1 MAVSVPAHRIALRVI
16 QEALLVLNKWAG
28 GNVSLEL
35 PKPEPEIEQAI
46 AVAKDL
52 IGWSDTWQA
61 APLQLVFDGI
71 CLKEGQQGSH
81 YWPIGELANQEQTD
95 KDSPKIPYPQE
106 IQDEGAIAEFW
117 KKVAKTLQ
125 SLSPEEWTENFSRLF
140 LILEKYG
147 SYISFGDADVAFFD
161 RVRATAA
168 VAASLTDNPDAENLC
183 LVAGDLSGIQPFIY
197 TIASDGALKSLRA
210 RSFYLELVTEEM
222 TQQLLERLELPR
234 TNVIYTGGGK
244 SFLLAPA
251 GDRTQDVLRQLKDE
265 FNQELLRQFQG
276 KVFLN
281 LTGQKFLKSLV
292 GQSDFSTI
300 WEAANDDLS
309 QQKARKFDVQI
320 DHLLKPHDAHEPC
333 RVCHR
338 DDLEADQLKP
348 LDGADGVAACPTCR
362 MMFRLGQKLYQVGS
376 FVRSP
381 LKQIPNANTL
391 TDPIRIALGDQT
403 IYYHLFKGSKPLFAK
418 SDNIAKTV
426 YLINNWDVSLYRTEY
441 FKDPTLML
449 LGNYAQA
456 VEAEENEQRYKTFIS
471 AAEMCD
477 RAQGI
482 KRVGHLRMDVDRLGQ
497 IFAQGLGDRYTLPR
511 LAGLSRQM
519 SYFFKVY
526 LNSLAQ
532 DRSTNFLAHQSVYG
546 LQSISQSD
554 RENLLFIYA
563 GGDDL
568 FITGSWNELVEFAF
582 DVYQSFRAYTGNH
595 PDITLSGGISL
606 SGPKYPLYQ
615 SADDSGNAEGEAK
628 AQGRDR
634 LTLFGQT
641 FQWGE
646 WLGVENTPVSEIKAI
661 KAGVREYIG
670 RDLKSNPTLAL
681 FGVFPFVAQLQP
693 LLSSNFP
700 KSFTRNLLSTAQVQE
715 QFLKQAKKTNKPKA
729 EKDEEVR
736 AIQYFLHLPKIA
748 YTLARLP
755 RNIQQADE
763 FEDIRKSLKSS
774 YNAPYFRA
782 IATWLDL
789 LNRSSNRSN
798 ADRLSILSPPRPI
811 NRLIEMTET
820 KKRPILVKKSLLLS
834 MD

>member
-1 MAVSVPAHRIALRVI
+1 MRTASPSLAHKIL
-16 QEALLVLNKWAG
+16 QEALLLLSQWSTAELNFQSGESAADAKA
-28 GNVSLEL
+28 EA
-35 PKPEPEIEQAI
+35 AI
-46 AVAKDL
+46 ATAKHL
-52 IGWSDTWQA
+52 IGWSEDWEPA
-61 APLQLVFDGI
+61 ALQLVFDEI
-71 CLKEGQQGSH
+71 RLKEGQEKSH
-81 YWPIGELANQEQTD
+81 YWPVEELKNREESD
-95 KDSPKIPYPQE
+95 RDSPNIPYPQE
-106 IQDEGAIAEFW
+106 SQDKEAIGELWREA
-117 KKVAKTLQ
+117 AKTLK
-125 SLSPEEWTENFSRLF
+125 SLSAEEWATNFSLLF

-147 SYISFGDADVAFFD
+147 SYISFGEADVSFFD

-168 VAASLTDNPDAENLC
+168 VAACLADNPDTQELC

-210 RSFYLELVTEEM
+210 RSFYLELVAEEM
-222 TQQLLERLELPR
+222 TQQLLERLRLPR
-234 TNVIYTGGGK
+234 TSVIYTGGGK
-244 SFLLAPA
+244 CYLLAPA
-251 GDRTQDVLRQLKDE
+251 TEHTQQVVEALKDE

-281 LTGQKFLKSLV
+281 LAVQNFQKEDIGKSV
-292 GQSDFSTI
+292 FKEV
-300 WEAANDDLS
+300 WEAVNQKLS
-309 QQKARKFDVQI
+309 VQKARKFDNQI
-320 DHLLKPHDAHEPC
+320 NDFLKEADAHEPC

-338 DDLEADQLKP
+338 DDLLADKLKP
-348 LDGADGVAACPTCR
+348 LDGDDGPDACSTCR
-362 MMFRLGQKLYQVGS
+362 FMFRLGQKLYQVKS

-381 LKQIPNANTL
+381 LEKLVDANVSFPRIQINVGSKTV
-391 TDPIRIALGDQT
+391 
-403 IYYHLFKGSKPLFAK
+403 YYHLFDIHEPAK
-418 SDNIAKTV
+418 SDQTEQLF
-426 YLINNWDVSLYRTEY
+426 LINNWEISLYRKSPFAET
-441 FKDPTLML
+441 TLML
-449 LGNYAQA
+449 LGNYGQ
-456 VEAEENEQRYKTFIS
+456 VSNEETDSQGKPAFMT
-471 AAEMCD
+471 AAEM
-477 RAQGI
+477 ANLSQGI

-497 IFAQGLGDRYTLPR
+497 IFADGLQDRYTLPR

-526 LNSLAQ
+526 LNSLAE
-532 DRSTNFLAHQSVYG
+532 DRKRNFIDHQVNCQFKS
-546 LQSISQSD
+546 LKSSD
-554 RENLLFIYA
+554 SSEKLEESGKRNLLFIYA

-646 WLGVENTPVSEIKAI
+646 WLGAENTSVSGIKAI
-661 KAGVREYIG
+661 KACVREYID

-693 LLSSNFP
+693 LLSTNFP

-729 EKDEEVR
+729 EKEEEVR

-755 RNIQQADE
+755 SHLQRGKEKE
-763 FEDIRKSLKSS
+763 FEAVRTSLKSP

-798 ADRLSILSPPRPI
+798 ADRL
-811 NRLIEMTET
+811 
-820 KKRPILVKKSLLLS
+820 
-834 MD
+834 

>member
-1 MAVSVPAHRIALRVI
+1 MSAVSHSIVHRIL
-16 QEALLVLNKWAG
+16 QEALLLLSQQSEAG
-28 GNVSLEL
+28 LSWQPGTLSPDAEA
-35 PKPEPEIEQAI
+35 AI
-46 AVAKDL
+46 AMAKHL
-52 IGWSDTWQA
+52 IGWSDTWKLT
-61 APLQLVFDGI
+61 PLQLVFDGI
-71 CLKEGQQGSH
+71 HLGEKQEKFH
-81 YWPIGELANQEQTD
+81 YWPIVELTNQPQSD
-95 KDSPKIPYPQE
+95 KNSPKIPYPQAD
-106 IQDEGAIAEFW
+106 QDPQANTELWQEATR
-117 KKVAKTLQ
+117 TLQ
-125 SLSPEEWTENFSRLF
+125 SLSTEEWTRNFSLLL

-147 SYISFGDADVAFFD
+147 SYISFGNADVAFFD

-168 VAASLTDNPDAENLC
+168 VAASLADNPNAEELC

-251 GDRTQDVLRQLKDE
+251 GDRTQKVLRQLKDE

-281 LTGQKFLKSLV
+281 LAGH
-292 GQSDFSTI
+292 DFSTPLVGKPEFAEV
-300 WEAANDDLS
+300 WEMVNDKLS
-309 QQKARKFDVQI
+309 RQKVRKFDVQI

-338 DDLEADQLKP
+338 DDLKPGRLKP
-348 LDGADGVAACPTCR
+348 LGGDGPQACPTCNR
-362 MMFRLGQKLYQVGS
+362 MFDLGQRLYRVKALVRTQAPKLENAV
-376 FVRSP
+376 P
-381 LKQIPNANTL
+381 LKR
-391 TDPIRIALGDQT
+391 PITFKIGKRKIR
-403 IYYHLFKGSKPLFAK
+403 YHLFSEEKNILPKPSTIDK
-418 SDNIAKTV
+418 QVV
-426 YLINNWDVSLYRTEY
+426 YLINNWNVQLYK
-441 FKDPTLML
+441 FKHFTNSTLLL
-449 LGNYAQA
+449 LGNYGQF
-456 VEAEENEQRYKTFIS
+456 VEATDDSTAKSYKTFIS

-482 KRVGHLRMDVDRLGQ
+482 KRVGHLRMDVDHLGQ
-497 IFAQGLGDRYTLPR
+497 IFAQGLGKRYTLPR

-526 LNSLAQ
+526 LNSLAE
-532 DRSTNFLAHQSVYG
+532 DRQTNFLAHQSAYG

-554 RENLLFIYA
+554 RKNLLFIYA

-568 FITGSWNELVEFAF
+568 FITGSWDELVEFAF

-595 PDITLSGGISL
+595 RDITLSGGISL

-615 SADDSGNAEGEAK
+615 SANDAGDAEGEAK

-646 WLGVENTPVSEIKAI
+646 WLGAESTRVSE
-661 KAGVREYIG
+661 VRVIDEKLQKYIG
-670 RDLKSNPTLAL
+670 DDPTLAL
-681 FGVFPFVAQLQP
+681 FGVFPFVEKLQP

-715 QFLKQAKKTNKPKA
+715 QFLKQAKKADKQEVKQDG
-729 EKDEEVR
+729 ESEEVK
-736 AIQYFLHLPKIA
+736 AIRYFLHLPKIA

-755 RNIQQADE
+755 SNLQKGKEKE
-763 FEDIRKSLKSS
+763 FEAIRTSLKSP

-789 LNRSSNRSN
+789 LNREQS
-798 ADRLSILSPPRPI
+798 
-811 NRLIEMTET
+811 
-820 KKRPILVKKSLLLS
+820 
-834 MD
+834 